1 MTWAPILSLCQIVV
15 VRGEQSL
22 ADADDDPGGG
32 MSAVLFEVELAF
44 EGVVDGLDG
53 LPERFEESG
62 ARALGFVLAGRSEQ
76 AQPGLGERGFEVA
89 AEVVLVRDQCLPGPV
104 GVQGRVGEDVE

>member
-1 MTWAPILSLCQIVV
+1 
-15 VRGEQSL
+15 
-22 ADADDDPGGG
+22 

-89 AEVVLVRDQCLPGPV
+89 GEAIHSRPRDYPQPTQTPSNDPFRNS
-104 GVQGRVGEDVE
+104 QSGRGTPLR